1 MASALDRICECKRLH
16 VAEQKSRQASAEID
30 RQARQAGRPRPFAD
44 ALASRAAEGG
54 HAIIAEFKKAS
65 PSKGA
70 IRTDLE
76 VEDVAHAYERGGAA
90 CMSVLTDREFFAGD
104 DRDLVRARNSVRLPV
119 LRKDF
124 IIDTWQVAE
133 SRMLGADCILVIMA
147 ALEDG
152 LAAEIESAALDWNMD
167 VLVEVH
173 DETELERALRLRS
186 PLLGINNR
194 DLKSLTTS
202 LSTTARLAPLAS
214 KAGRLVVAESGLHGR
229 DDLATAREAG
239 AQAFLIGESLMR
251 QDDPEA
257 ALRVLA
263 ASGREDG

>member
-1 MASALDRICECKRLH
+1 MASALDRICERKRLH
-16 VAEQKSRQASAEID
+16 VAEQKARLTSAEID

-104 DRDLVRARNSVRLPV
+104 DRDLVRARNTVRLPV

-124 IIDTWQVAE
+124 MIDTWQVAE

-173 DETELERALRLRS
+173 DEAELERALRLRS

-257 ALRVLA
+257 ALRDLA